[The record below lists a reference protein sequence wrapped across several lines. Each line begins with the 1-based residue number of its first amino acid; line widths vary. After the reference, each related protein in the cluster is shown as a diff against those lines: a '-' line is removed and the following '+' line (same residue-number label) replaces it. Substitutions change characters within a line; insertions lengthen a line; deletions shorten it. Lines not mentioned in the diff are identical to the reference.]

1 MKKIGIFT
9 HKGCDLDALC
19 STESM
24 AKIIEEN
31 YSNLEVISII
41 QDSFLREKIK
51 GNRHFITVEEARDI
65 KLDYILVCD
74 VNEYDRVYGIEI
86 IEKVPKENRYQ
97 IDHHDGN
104 RVELEIPQG
113 NKIIQPKAAATCQI
127 ITEKLTEKQI
137 PISKDMAYNLY
148 LGMASDTSGFNYGV
162 TEKTIEMVEKL
173 PLTEVEKEEALRKM
187 TELTD
192 QQKEL
197 LGKIEEEERKTE
209 GLKIYKLLEPIENGD
224 ITPLANANQFQE
236 RIAATEENPVS
247 CFIIGIGNNY
257 FIKLRKIPECD
268 IDIVSM
274 AIKCNGGGHETRSAG
289 RFYNDTYENVLATII
304 SEYEQERG
312 KIVEKRPTEKKK
324 QTREV
329 KPH

>member
-127 ITEKLTEKQI
+127 ITEKLTEKEQKDYGALAKERI
-137 PISKDMAYNLY
+137 HKEYTWDLVVNKYSKL
-148 LGMASDTSGFNYGV
+148 F
-162 TEKTIEMVEKL
+162 
-173 PLTEVEKEEALRKM
+173 EAL
-187 TELTD
+187 
-192 QQKEL
+192 
-197 LGKIEEEERKTE
+197 
-209 GLKIYKLLEPIENGD
+209 LE
-224 ITPLANANQFQE
+224 
-236 RIAATEENPVS
+236 
-247 CFIIGIGNNY
+247 
-257 FIKLRKIPECD
+257 K
-268 IDIVSM
+268 
-274 AIKCNGGGHETRSAG
+274 
-289 RFYNDTYENVLATII
+289 
-304 SEYEQERG
+304 
-312 KIVEKRPTEKKK
+312 
-324 QTREV
+324 
-329 KPH
+329 